1 MAYDK
6 TNWVN
11 GQPPAID
18 ATHLNKIEQG
28 IYDLSVS
35 LDEDVFLLDQTTP
48 QTIINGI
55 PLLDKTF
62 ADFTDI
68 KEFVNKDYV
77 DTAVT
82 SLGARYYMIDTSS
95 GISDYKLTQLSPPS
109 GSEQS
114 VTKTGLADDDY
125 IAGWISPD
133 TSMNKLIKGVY
144 NWHIYA
150 EKTGGTQT
158 LRLYWQL
165 VERKSDNTETVIA
178 TSAVS
183 NEIMTSKG
191 SYIIP
196 LTLSEDYTL
205 ADGSYVVGKLYAD
218 VSDGGSA
225 PDVAIYY
232 DGSSKSHWEI
242 PVNLEIFSDQFLK
255 LDGSNANSDIDI
267 TPYNLTVNNISA
279 INGSIK
285 KLGNVRYAS
294 EYATGG
300 SGTVEDPWIDG
311 IQEAYDDA
319 VSEGVRPVIY
329 LGGGIYKATHT
340 IKFDGAATF
349 ALIGDGR
356 NPVKIITDDG
366 VSFTLM
372 ELSETTQAW
381 IGTIRNVKFEYHGTG
396 YLLKNFGLSEMYFIG
411 DEFRADNTEEGIIL
425 VSPTLHNLQYNQITD
440 CYILGGNKAG
450 IPLIK
455 FEKPSSYITEEIL
468 ISDCFFSVQPES
480 GVGYAKGIEV
490 DDGAIDRWAITSCRW
505 TPVGDYPI
513 IDIKGA
519 IGVGGIGGINPV
531 YINSLAKTTANS
543 RLIHFNDLAG
553 TNDKPIKISGVMIDQ
568 SATNPLQYG
577 VYIGSGW
584 DNIIVEGNAFPDCAT
599 SGVYVTPGANTHG
612 IIKNNIGYNTENSG
626 TAILSGDGT
635 TTSFNIE
642 HELGATPTKIRV
654 NPASPDAEGCYA
666 DPSDADAT
674 NIVVKFKTAP
684 PSGTDNIKVSWEA
697 EV

>member
-28 IYDLSVS
+28 IYDLSLS

-48 QTIINGI
+48 QTVINGI

-114 VTKTGLADDDY
+114 VTKSGLVDDEY

-133 TSMNKLIKGVY
+133 TSLNKLIKGVY

-158 LRLYWQL
+158 LRLYWKL
-165 VERKSDNTETVIA
+165 VERKSDTTEIVIA

-183 NEIMTSKG
+183 NEISTSKS

-218 VSDGGSA
+218 VSGGGSA

-242 PVNLEIFSDQFLK
+242 PINLEIFSDQFLK

-279 INGSIK
+279 FNLKSPASYIIWTDGSTYYALNGS
-285 KLGNVRYAS
+285 
-294 EYATGG
+294 TG
-300 SGTVEDPWIDG
+300 EID
-311 IQEAYDDA
+311 Y
-319 VSEGVRPVIY
+319 
-329 LGGGIYKATHT
+329 
-340 IKFDGAATF
+340 
-349 ALIGDGR
+349 
-356 NPVKIITDDG
+356 
-366 VSFTLM
+366 
-372 ELSETTQAW
+372 
-381 IGTIRNVKFEYHGTG
+381 
-396 YLLKNFGLSEMYFIG
+396 
-411 DEFRADNTEEGIIL
+411 
-425 VSPTLHNLQYNQITD
+425 
-440 CYILGGNKAG
+440 
-450 IPLIK
+450 
-455 FEKPSSYITEEIL
+455 
-468 ISDCFFSVQPES
+468 
-480 GVGYAKGIEV
+480 
-490 DDGAIDRWAITSCRW
+490 
-505 TPVGDYPI
+505 
-513 IDIKGA
+513 
-519 IGVGGIGGINPV
+519 
-531 YINSLAKTTANS
+531 
-543 RLIHFNDLAG
+543 
-553 TNDKPIKISGVMIDQ
+553 
-568 SATNPLQYG
+568 
-577 VYIGSGW
+577 
-584 DNIIVEGNAFPDCAT
+584 
-599 SGVYVTPGANTHG
+599 
-612 IIKNNIGYNTENSG
+612 
-626 TAILSGDGT
+626 
-635 TTSFNIE
+635 
-642 HELGATPTKIRV
+642 
-654 NPASPDAEGCYA
+654 
-666 DPSDADAT
+666 
-674 NIVVKFKTAP
+674 
-684 PSGTDNIKVSWEA
+684 SGTDAATVIQNAVDNTPTYGKVVITEGTYTLTNAIELKSYMTFELNGELYIADTVTSNLASDASAGNNYVVVSDASLFSVGQWVA
-697 EV
+697 LYDNTKT